1 MRTMMSG
8 LLILIYGSF
17 VIFLKMDIITIEK
30 KYILDLIVEKLI
42 GKEH

>member
-17 VIFLKMDIITIEK
+17 VISLKMDIITIEK
-30 KYILDLIVEKLI
+30 KYILDPIVERLI
-42 GKEH
+42 GNVH

>member
-1 MRTMMSG
+1 MQTMMSG